1 MDPVRHVSALLA
13 TWRGRFILA
22 FFAIQLLAP
31 LHYYLVRRDPHDER
45 YAWRMFSP
53 MRMARCTPSMSVD
66 GAPVQLFGKFHE
78 AWVEVAQRGRFV
90 VIEEMAAKLCEQN
103 PGKPVAVTLDCTYLD
118 RPAARYGGTNLCAH
132 PTLERLPTT
141 TAPSPSAH
149 TTP

>member
-1 MDPVRHVSALLA
+1 MDPVRHVSALVA

-53 MRMARCTPSMSVD
+53 MRMAQCKPQMSVD
-66 GAPVQLFGKFHE
+66 GTPVALYGTFHE

-103 PGKPVAVTLDCTYLD
+103 PGKTVEVTLDCTYLD
-118 RPAARYGGTNLCAH
+118 RPAARYGGKDMCKH
-132 PTLERLPTT
+132 DSLERMELPK
-141 TAPSPSAH
+141 P
-149 TTP
+149 